1 MNSIIK
7 VILATA
13 FAVGLSSTVS
23 AEPAGKGSGTFKPG
37 TYKHADTQEEIQKLK
52 PGYHYAL
59 VCMEC
64 KSVTVKEVKDEKEA
78 EALCHEGG
86 TLHCDACKKKV
97 TIKTSGTPGKGTTSK
112 KVTYLN
118 EEGKECMFVVP
129 VKD

>member
-1 MNSIIK
+1 MKSI
-7 VILATA
+7 VNTILAIA
-13 FAVGLSSTVS
+13 FTLGFASTVS
-23 AEPAGKGSGTFKPG
+23 AEPAGKGGGTFQPG
-37 TYKHADTQEEIQKLK
+37 VYKRAETQEEIQKLK
-52 PGYHYAL
+52 PGFHYAL

-64 KSVTVKEVKDEKEA
+64 KSVTVKEAKDEKEV

-97 TIKTSGTPGKGTTSK
+97 TIKNSGPAGKGTTSK
-112 KVTYLN
+112 KVTYVN

>member
-1 MNSIIK
+1 MKSIVKIFLT
-7 VILATA
+7 VALAS
-13 FAVGLSSTVS
+13 GLASTVS
-23 AEPAGKGSGTFKPG
+23 AEPPGKGSGILHPG
-37 TYKHADTQEEIQKLK
+37 TYQRAETSEEIQKLK

-64 KSVTVKEVKDEKEA
+64 KSVTVKEVKDEKEV

-97 TIKTSGTPGKGTTSK
+97 TIRHSGPPGKGTTSK
-112 KVTYLN
+112 KITYVN